1 MGVGFAALG
10 AQRVNFMV
18 PDFFKTVSLKRLTD
32 RLEGDR
38 LNLFTGLVLAI
49 IASIAT
55 YYCAELI
62 GPELFAI
69 GPYGDTWFDSD
80 VAAYYETIANHYDP
94 TLHERT
100 YKHPLLSL
108 AFCLPIYLLQAFHLP
123 PLIAVRLAVASIAAV
138 WIASLFSFLRLMG
151 CRLLEAVLISLLGM
165 ISAAGLFWLTVLE
178 SFGLGSIGL
187 IWALSLVAL
196 AETRRLSWIWGVVI
210 SLATLS
216 ITVTNWVFGLV
227 AVALAY
233 ARKQMIWVN
242 GVALLIFA
250 VLVGVQHK
258 LFESALPLAIPAKE
272 LRYVVSAEAGSPWNV
287 IQAFA
292 CHTVVMPAIQ
302 VIRHPRTGL
311 PMMTVQFSAP
321 GSGNGWGAIAVGLW
335 LGLVAL
341 GLWQLFTLKTHGRLR
356 LMIGISLLGQLGLHL
371 VYTGRETFL
380 YSLHF
385 LPFWLGLVAL
395 GGLEVKHYLRRR
407 LFTTLLIALLI
418 TVGINNLTQFAEA
431 RAFYHGAYP
440 VDIEIEP
447 NGA

>member
-1 MGVGFAALG
+1 
-10 AQRVNFMV
+10 MV
-18 PDFFKTVSLKRLTD
+18 PDFFKAVNLKRLTE
-32 RLEGDR
+32 RARGDR
-38 LNLFTGLVLAI
+38 LNLFIGLILAI
-49 IASIAT
+49 IASVIA

-80 VAAYYETIANHYDP
+80 VAAYYKTIANHQDS
-94 TLHERT
+94 TLHKRT

-108 AFCLPIYLLQAFHLP
+108 AFCLPIYLLQAIHVPSLV
-123 PLIAVRLAVASIAAV
+123 AVRIVIAGIAAV
-138 WIASLFSFLRLMG
+138 WLVSLFGCLRLMS
-151 CRLLEAVLISLLGM
+151 CRLLEAVLLSLLGLL
-165 ISAAGLFWLTVLE
+165 SAAGLFWLTVLE

-187 IWALSLVAL
+187 IWALALVAL
-196 AETRRLSWIWGVVI
+196 AETRRLAGGWGVVI

-216 ITVTNWVFGLV
+216 ITVTNWIFGLV

-233 ARKQMIWVN
+233 TWKQMIWVN

-250 VLVGVQHK
+250 VLVGAQQQ
-258 LFESALPLAIPAKE
+258 LFGSALPLSIPTKE
-272 LRYVVSAEAGSPWNV
+272 LRYFLSAEAGGPWNV
-287 IQAFA
+287 IQAFV
-292 CHTVVMPAIQ
+292 CHTIVMPAIQ
-302 VIRHPRTGL
+302 VIQHPRTGL

-321 GSGNGWGAIAVGLW
+321 GAGHGWGAIAVGLW
-335 LGLVAL
+335 LGLVTL
-341 GLWQLFTLKTHGRLR
+341 GLWQLFTLKAHRQLR

-395 GGLEVKHYLRRR
+395 GGLDTKHHLRRR
-407 LFTTLLIALLI
+407 LFITLLIALLI
-418 TVGINNLTQFAEA
+418 AGGINNLTQFAEA

-440 VDIEIEP
+440 VDIETEP
-447 NGA
+447 KGA

>member
-1 MGVGFAALG
+1 M
-10 AQRVNFMV
+10 
-18 PDFFKTVSLKRLTD
+18 SLKRLTN
-32 RLEGDR
+32 LAWGDR
-38 LNLFTGLVLAI
+38 LNLFTGLILATVAG
-49 IASIAT
+49 IAA
-55 YYCAELI
+55 YQGAQLI
-62 GPELFAI
+62 GPGLLAI

-80 VAAYYETIANHYDP
+80 VAAYFETIANHQDP

-108 AFCLPIYLLQAFHLP
+108 AFCLPIYLLQAIHLP
-123 PLIAVRLAVASIAAV
+123 NLVAVRLVIAGIAAV
-138 WIASLFSFLRLMG
+138 WIVSLFGFIRLMG
-151 CRLLEAVLISLLGM
+151 CRLLEAVLLSLLGLF
-165 ISAAGLFWLTVLE
+165 SAAGLFWLTVLE

-187 IWALSLVAL
+187 IWALALVAL
-196 AETRRLSWIWGVVI
+196 AEKRRLAGGWGVVI

-216 ITVTNWVFGLV
+216 ITVTNWIFGLV

-233 ARKQMIWVN
+233 TWKQMIGVN
-242 GVALLIFA
+242 SVALLIFA
-250 VLVGVQHK
+250 MLVGAQQR
-258 LFESALPLAIPAKE
+258 LFESALPLAVPAKE
-272 LRYVVSAEAGSPWNV
+272 LRYVVSAEAGGPWNV
-287 IQAFA
+287 IRAFV

-321 GSGNGWGAIAVGLW
+321 GAGHGWGAIAVGLW

-341 GLWQLFTLKTHGRLR
+341 GLWQLFTLKTHTRLR

-395 GGLEVKHYLRRR
+395 GGLEAKHYLRRR
-407 LFTTLLIALLI
+407 LFIILLIALLI
-418 TVGINNLTQFAEA
+418 TGGINNLTRFAEA
-431 RAFYHGAYP
+431 RAFYHGTYP
-440 VDIEIEP
+440 VDIETEP
-447 NGA
+447 RGA